1 MRSLARGLEVLD
13 YVARGDG
20 VTFTDICK
28 ATALP
33 KSVVHRIV
41 AELVSSGHVWRGHAE
56 ADYFASGSMAV
67 VPKGASAQALKRSAV
82 EPLDRLVEEVRWP
95 SDLFVRQGS
104 TMILIDTT
112 RPKSPFELR
121 WSRIGRRVPI
131 LLSSVGRA
139 ALSAMSENE
148 QEKVYADLRRRGEWR
163 RQFRRC
169 SAPLDQI
176 IQQTIARGYAIR
188 EPRFDGEQ
196 LERSGIYSIAA
207 PILVRNDVVGAL
219 NVWWPTSADR
229 GMRLPKR
236 HLDALRHAAAAIGD
250 NMAAT
255 TSTPAPRRSR

>member
-13 YVARGDG
+13 FIARGDG
-20 VTFTDICK
+20 VTFTEICK
-28 ATALP
+28 ATGLP

-41 AELVSSGHVWRGHAE
+41 AELVNSGHVWRGHAE
-56 ADYFASGSMAV
+56 ADYFASASMAI
-67 VPKGASAQALKRSAV
+67 VPNGAWAQALKRSAV
-82 EPLDRLVEEVRWP
+82 EPLDRLVENVRWP

-104 TMILIDTT
+104 TMVLIDTT

-139 ALSAMSENE
+139 ALAAMSETE
-148 QEKVYADLRRRGEWR
+148 REKIYADLRRRGEWR

-169 SAPLDQI
+169 SAPLEQI
-176 IQQTIARGYAIR
+176 HQQTVARGYAVR

-196 LERSGIYSIAA
+196 LERSGIYSMAA
-207 PILVRNDVVGAL
+207 PIFVGSEVVGAL
-219 NVWWPTSADR
+219 NIWWPTSADR

-236 HLDALRHAAAAIGD
+236 HAESLQHAADAIGA

-255 TSTPAPRRSR
+255 TGSRRNR